1 MIVTCPQCSARY
13 KLDPSKISA
22 RGAKITCPRCRH
34 VFVVYPELDDE
45 GSATGI
51 TTLSRARRRAD
62 MADAP
67 SVPPPNAGRKRTS
80 AENLDFRTVGIAS
93 WKVRVKIGLVYDFSD
108 IKTLRKYIQD
118 GRVTPEDV
126 ISHDAKTWVTIGDIP
141 DLDAYFIDVYER
153 AEEAIA
159 EGGAGFED
167 DQPTNVVGMGS
178 LGSDLAAQALAEATR
193 DTEIPDTAPA
203 PSPTNEHGPQFVD
216 PFAALKDKQREKIQ
230 ARRKRGG
237 TGPMPQAD
245 SGGQK
250 KLLMA
255 AIVLIALGGGGY
267 WFVTKDSAP
276 TPTPTERAEGP
287 TKNGETRLEAEAR
300 QRAADE
306 LEEKMKEIEN
316 DERDAIG
323 GDEQILIPVGPR
335 NDPRVVKR
343 SPIVPDTRD
352 LGGDASSGVAIVD
365 PINSTQDCQDFTRSG
380 NWGQAKM
387 ACKLALGD
395 SPGNPAVMVNYGV
408 ALYEMNEL
416 SSAQNQLAGAA
427 NSGSNDPRI
436 PKYLGHIAREQ
447 GDVLG
452 ASTHYQNYLA
462 ANPNAPDK
470 AKIEALLSQLQ
481 GT

>member
-51 TTLSRARRRAD
+51 TTLSRARRRAE
-62 MADAP
+62 AQGAP
-67 SVPPPNAGRKRTS
+67 SAPPPNVGTRRKS
-80 AENLDFRTVGIAS
+80 AENLDFRTVGIPS

-126 ISHDAKTWVTIGDIP
+126 ISHDAQTWVTIGDIP
-141 DLDAYFIDVYER
+141 DLDAYFVEVYER
-153 AEEAIA
+153 AEQAIA

-193 DTEIPDTAPA
+193 EAEVD
-203 PSPTNEHGPQFVD
+203 PSAATNEHGPQFVD

-230 ARRKRGG
+230 QRRKRGGG

-245 SGGQK
+245 SSGQR
-250 KLLMA
+250 KLLA
-255 AIVLIALGGGGY
+255 AAVVLLALGAGGY
-267 WFVTKDSAP
+267 WFVTQDDDP
-276 TPTPTERAEGP
+276 TPTANSSRVEATKDGKTAKQQAAAE
-287 TKNGETRLEAEAR
+287 KAREEFEA
-300 QRAADE
+300 QM
-306 LEEKMKEIEN
+306 EEFEEE
-316 DERDAIG
+316 ERDPLG
-323 GDEQILIPVGPR
+323 GDDALI
-335 NDPRVVKR
+335 
-343 SPIVPDTRD
+343 PIVPDHVRKGTSVAGVNRD
-352 LGGDASSGVAIVD
+352 LGRDPAPSGGVD
-365 PINSTQDCQDFTRSG
+365 VVDDINSTQDCQDFSRSG
-380 NWGQAKM
+380 QWGQAKL

-416 SSAQNQLAGAA
+416 SSARNQLSGAA

-436 PKYLGHIAREQ
+436 QKYLGHIAREQ

-452 ASTHYQNYLA
+452 ASTHYQAYLA